1 MNPWKGFGPGNART
15 DVGVTDATS
24 SSSSSQSTA
33 SSVLT
38 YEPYYG
44 LRAKPFSLSTDPRTL
59 YKSSCH
65 APVFEEL
72 LAAIRRREGLIVLT
86 GDMGTGKTTLCRAA
100 IYQLDRKTFTT
111 FVPDSYLTREDLLR
125 MLLVGFGEVSVQDLK
140 QGRLR
145 GTPRADLG
153 VQLYEFLTSLESVDA
168 FAALVIDEAQN
179 LSAPLL
185 DEIRALSEMEAGRRL
200 LQIVL
205 VGQPELR
212 SRLRL
217 PEMQKIAQ
225 RVTTVCELPPMS
237 REGVGGYVSHRLA
250 AVGGARDRVEF
261 SAQALDLVFSGSAGI
276 PRLVNRICDRAL
288 LYGYVDRTSQIGLVH
303 VGRALQDLEMAP
315 PRNKLFI
322 APPVETV
329 AAGAETVAPAA
340 ETAATSTDAPGN
352 LFVKTASDQPASSS
366 ALDLTALLSLP
377 AVTRRT
383 SELGESARIDRPT
396 MTSRRSTKRRVWWRR
411 ALKSLSVPALG
422 MGVMLFAGGIAVS
435 TAGRGTLRSELPPL
449 PSSPLTYPA
458 VVTRPAGVSSSA
470 RARRP
475 ASTETTAVAAGG
487 SSGQTWIVQVAAFA
501 SEARS
506 MATVQ
511 HLTDEGLPA
520 YQVDPNDTTSGLTIV
535 RVGPFRTA
543 READD
548 VRDWLR
554 EMPDYEGAFVRNITA
569 R

>member
-1 MNPWKGFGPGNART
+1 MNPWKGFTNART

-24 SSSSSQSTA
+24 SSTSSQSTV

-59 YKSSCH
+59 YKSSSH

-86 GDMGTGKTTLCRAA
+86 GDMGTGKTMLCRAA

-111 FVPDSYLTREDLLR
+111 FVPDPCLSREDLLR
-125 MLLVGFGEVSVQDLK
+125 MLLVGFGEVSIHDLK
-140 QGRLR
+140 QGRLK

-153 VQLYEFLTSLESVDA
+153 VQVYEFLTSLESVDA
-168 FAALVIDEAQN
+168 FATLVIDEAQN

-185 DEIRALSEMEAGRRL
+185 DEIRVLSEMEAGRRL

-205 VGQPELR
+205 VGQPDLR
-212 SRLRL
+212 SKLRR

-225 RVTTVCELPPMS
+225 RVTTACELRPMS
-237 REGVGGYVSHRLA
+237 REAIAGYVSHRLA

-261 SAQALDLVFSGSAGI
+261 SSQALELVFSGSAGI

-288 LYGYVDRTSQIGLVH
+288 LYGYVDRTSQIGLAH
-303 VGRALQDLEMAP
+303 VGRALHDLEMAAS
-315 PRNKLFI
+315 RDDLRI
-322 APPVETV
+322 APPVEI
-329 AAGAETVAPAA
+329 AAPAV
-340 ETAATSTDAPGN
+340 ETAAPAVDIPGG
-352 LFVKTASDQPASSS
+352 LFVKTPSDQVSSPPG
-366 ALDLTALLSLP
+366 LDLTALLSLP
-377 AVTRRT
+377 AVTWRST
-383 SELGESARIDRPT
+383 ESGASARIDRST
-396 MTSRRSTKRRVWWRR
+396 MTSRRSSKRGVWWRR
-411 ALKSLSVPALG
+411 ALKSLSLPALG

-449 PSSPLTYPA
+449 PASALVYPA
-458 VVTRPAGVSSSA
+458 SVTRPVAASSTA
-470 RARRP
+470 RVAKTAP
-475 ASTETTAVAAGG
+475 AQTAAVAAS
-487 SSGQTWIVQVAAFA
+487 SSGQTWIVQVAAFV
-501 SEARS
+501 SQARS
-506 MATVQ
+506 TATVQ
-511 HLTDEGLPA
+511 HLTDQGLPA
-520 YQVDPNDTTSGLTIV
+520 YQVDPDNTTSGLTIV

-548 VRDWLR
+548 VLDLLR
-554 EMPDYEGAFVRNITA
+554 AMPDYEGAFVRNITTP
-569 R
+569 